1 MWGWVFWEDLIG
13 WNLGFLRLKVFK
25 VVVVKVVV
33 GGVETGVSLKGE
45 VEGSDEI
52 MVCVCLMR

>member
-1 MWGWVFWEDLIG
+1 MCGWVWEDLIG
-13 WNLGFLRLKVFK
+13 WNLGFLRLKVK
-25 VVVVKVVV
+25 VVVGVVKVV

-52 MVCVCLMR
+52 MVCVEMK